1 MPERIDGD
9 RLWAAPDPL
18 LMDAGMGGEMLVAQ
32 VRLALVLVVLAI
44 PLTNILLSPRFSE
57 DYVGLISAGVA
68 LLWGTFATLWMPWAD
83 HIKSYRE
90 VALQLKAGIP
100 AGPGCI
106 AQQQCGAAAGETR
119 ANDQNLHRR

>member
-1 MPERIDGD
+1 MPTRPHGLPRGTPPMPERIDGD

-57 DYVGLISAGVA
+57 DYVGLISASVA
-68 LLWGTFATLWMPWAD
+68 LLWAFAIWLALRRGFYRPWLGVLTSALDVTFVSA
-83 HIKSYRE
+83 
-90 VALQLKAGIP
+90 ALAV
-100 AGPGCI
+100 
-106 AQQQCGAAAGETR
+106 
-119 ANDQNLHRR
+119 